1 MPRIQSKEVLMDD
14 GSGRQYHIHCKKGEV
29 GKYVLLP
36 GDPFRTDRIAKHF
49 DDPHLVAHNREHKTW
64 SGYLD
69 GELVSVC
76 STGMG
81 GPSTAI
87 CLEELIHCGAEVFI
101 RVGTCGRICEE
112 SYDPALEGC
121 VITGAIRDEGTTI
134 HYIPIEFPAIA
145 DREVTN
151 ALVKAADGLG
161 YKFVAGISQSKDSFY
176 GEIDPDSAPDGDR
189 LVQRWKAWQKAGV
202 VSSEMEAA
210 ALFIIAQIRG
220 VMAGG
225 IMAYGGMNDRTIKTA
240 LKAIEY
246 LIEADRNNK

>member
-1 MPRIQSKEVLMDD
+1 MRIQSKEVLTED
-14 GSGRQYHIHCKKGEV
+14 GLQYHIHCKKGDIGE
-29 GKYVLLP
+29 YVLVP
-36 GDPFRTDRIAKHF
+36 GDPFRTDKIASYLH
-49 DDPHLVAHNREHKTW
+49 DPILVAENREHRTW
-64 SGYLD
+64 TGKLN
-69 GELVSVC
+69 GVKVSVT

-81 GPSTAI
+81 CPSTAI
-87 CLEELIHCGAEVFI
+87 AVEELIHCGAKVLI
-101 RVGTCGRICEE
+101 RVGTCGPVSEE
-112 SYDPALEGC
+112 YTEENYDGAI
-121 VITGAIRDEGTTI
+121 ITGAIRDEGTTI

-151 ALVKAADGLG
+151 ALVKAADDLG

-176 GEIDPDSAPDGDR
+176 GEIDPESAPDGDR

-220 VMAGG
+220 VRAGG

>member
-14 GSGRQYHIHCKKGEV
+14 GSGRQYHIHCKNGEV

-112 SYDPALEGC
+112 SYDPTLEGC

-134 HYIPIEFPAIA
+134 HYIPIEYPAIA

-151 ALVKAADGLG
+151 ALVKAAKDLG
-161 YKFVAGISQSKDSFY
+161 YPFAEGIAQSKDSFY
-176 GEIDPDSAPDGDR
+176 GQHDPDSMPDAPR
-189 LVQRWKAWQKAGV
+189 LHERWQAWERAGV
-202 VSSEMEAA
+202 MASEMETST
-210 ALFIIAQIRG
+210 LFVVSAIRG
-220 VMAGG
+220 VKSGA
-225 IMAYGGMNDRTIKTA
+225 IMAYGSMNDHTIEIA
-240 LKAIEY
+240 CQAIRN
-246 LIEADRNNK
+246 LIKADREG